1 VVPNIKNSDLELSFS
16 FFPFSFSSFFL
27 TFLKKQEMSK
37 KSLSC
42 AVCGVACTNR
52 CASCHKV
59 GYCSRK
65 HQKEDWKRHKNDCT
79 TSEFSSN
86 ATSKLPSSKTPP
98 NSTKLPSAWSE
109 GLTGEKRYEWL
120 IDCYRLRMDDN
131 YVNGNLAGLYA
142 TEEGSLGIVRSF
154 LTFCKLALKNGIVPS
169 EWDWN
174 AFTKVAAQHLIC
186 SFEKSDAQ
194 EKYGGE
200 NVFGAAMGG
209 RSLRFTAEQVYG
221 TNVYDGNSV
230 SEENK
235 SVKDSVDGA
244 SCFRAHSH
252 SLVTSESLFAAV
264 GGYEIWETLLK
275 DLIANR
281 GE

>member
-1 VVPNIKNSDLELSFS
+1 
-16 FFPFSFSSFFL
+16 
-27 TFLKKQEMSK
+27 MSK
-37 KSLSC
+37 KTLPC
-42 AVCGVACTNR
+42 AVCGVACTNQ

-59 GYCSRK
+59 GYCSRE
-65 HQKEDWKRHKNDCT
+65 HQKEDWKRHKKDCT
-79 TSEFSSN
+79 KTSEPSSN
-86 ATSKLPSSKTPP
+86 ANSKPTSSKTPP
-98 NSTKLPSAWSE
+98 NSTKLPSSWSE
-109 GLTGEKRYEWL
+109 GLAGEKLYEWL

-131 YVNGNLAGLYA
+131 SAGGNMAGLYA
-142 TEEGSLGIVRSF
+142 VDEGSLGIVRSF
-154 LTFCKLALKNGIVPS
+154 LTFCKLALKNGVVPS
-169 EWDWN
+169 KWDWT
-174 AFTKVAAQHLIC
+174 AFTKVATEHLIYA
-186 SFEKSDAQ
+186 FEKSDAQ

-200 NVFGAAMGG
+200 NVFDAAMGG

-221 TNVYDGNSV
+221 TNVYDGNTV

-235 SVKDSVDGA
+235 SVKESVDGA

-252 SLVTSESLFAAV
+252 SLATSESLFATV